1 VELSLHKQE
10 DEMSGSEPGSPQ
22 GATPELNPKPAGNTT
37 VSALVVAV
45 PAPVATPETFRQK
58 IIDALNDLLVLHVTT
73 VIGHVGTVQSHA
85 SGAISTV
92 GLDDPA
98 PKVANTVINMVTGCS
113 TVTYTPDFLADAA
126 LMALHT
132 ASVKTARD
140 VRTETI
146 ALLKTALDNFEA
158 LLNKKPGA

>member
-1 VELSLHKQE
+1 
-10 DEMSGSEPGSPQ
+10 MSGSEPASPQ
-22 GATPELNPKPAGNTT
+22 GATPEIHPAPTDPARTT
-37 VSALVVAV
+37 LPSVVVAV
-45 PAPVATPETFRQK
+45 HAPVATPETFRQK

-73 VIGHVGTVQSHA
+73 VIGHVGTVQPDE

-98 PKVANTVINMVTGCS
+98 PKVANTVINMATGCT
-113 TVTYTPDFLADAA
+113 TVTYTPDFLADTA

-132 ASVKTARD
+132 ASVQTARD
-140 VRTETI
+140 VRKETI

-158 LLNKKPGA
+158 LLTKKPGV